1 MTLYLLE
8 IDDKG
13 LVKQLAIAE
22 GELDDFK
29 DSTVFKAFTS
39 YEEAQSHLNQKWTG
53 STWED
58 IPKQQEE
65 EKPKKVETLD
75 EKVNKLAT
83 SILALED
90 AVATMYEDDKKRNI
104 QVDETLATIYEA
116 LTDKGENK

>member
-13 LVKQLAIAE
+13 LVQQLAIAE

-39 YEEAQSHLNQKWTG
+39 YEEASSKLGKRWTG
-53 STWED
+53 NAWED
-58 IPKQQEE
+58 IPKQEEE
-65 EKPKKVETLD
+65 EKPKKVETID

-90 AVATMYEDDKKRNI
+90 AVATMYEDDKKRSI
-104 QVDETLATIYEA
+104 QVDETLATIYEELVA
-116 LTDKGENK
+116 KKES

>member
-8 IDDKG
+8 INDQG
-13 LVKQLAIAE
+13 LVQQLAIVE

-39 YEEAQSHLNQKWTG
+39 YEEAQSKLGKRWTG
-53 STWED
+53 SLWED

-90 AVATMYEDDKKRNI
+90 AVATMYEDDKKRSV

>member
-13 LVKQLAIAE
+13 LVQQLAIVD

-29 DSTVFKAFTS
+29 DSRSFKAFTS
-39 YEEAQSHLNQKWTG
+39 YEEASSKLGKRWTG
-53 STWED
+53 NVWEA
-58 IPKQQEE
+58 IPKQQE

-90 AVATMYEDDKKRNI
+90 AVATMYEDDKKRSI
-104 QVDETLATIYEA
+104 QVDETLATIYEELVA
-116 LTDKGENK
+116 KKES